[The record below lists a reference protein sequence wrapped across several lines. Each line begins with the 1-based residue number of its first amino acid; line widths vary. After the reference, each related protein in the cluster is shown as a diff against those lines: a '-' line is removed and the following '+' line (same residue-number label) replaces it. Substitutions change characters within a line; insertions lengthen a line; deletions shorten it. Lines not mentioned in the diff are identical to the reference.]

1 MKISRLHRW
10 DLDYREAAAVQA
22 RLAEQVVDLP
32 PLERVETVA
41 AADVSAGIR
50 TPEGGRATWHSRPRL
65 CEMIAAVVVVMRL
78 GTFEVVEVRRAAMR
92 AAWPYV
98 PGMLSFREAPVVL
111 AAFRQIRRRPD
122 LVLLDGQGRAHPRR
136 MGLAS
141 HLGLA
146 LGVPTVGCAK
156 SRLIG
161 EMAGAL
167 GQARGSRAPLVDAG
181 ERVGTVLRTRA
192 GTRPVYVSV
201 GSGLDLAS
209 AERWVLASAP
219 RYRLPD
225 PARLAH
231 QLVTQYKRELTAR
244 GNP

>member
-1 MKISRLHRW
+1 
-10 DLDYREAAAVQA
+10 
-22 RLAEQVVDLP
+22 
-32 PLERVETVA
+32 
-41 AADVSAGIR
+41 
-50 TPEGGRATWHSRPRL
+50 
-65 CEMIAAVVVVMRL
+65 MIAAVVVVMRL
-78 GTFEVVEVRRAAMR
+78 GTFEVIEVRRAAMR

-111 AAFRQIRRRPD
+111 AAFRQVRTRPD
-122 LVLLDGQGRAHPRR
+122 LVLVDGQGRAHPRR

-161 EMAGAL
+161 EMTGEL
-167 GQARGSRAPLVDAG
+167 GQARGSRASLVDAG

-192 GTRPVYVSV
+192 GVRPVYVSV
-201 GSGLDLAS
+201 GHRIDLAS
-209 AERWVLASAP
+209 AERWVLAAAP
-219 RYRLPD
+219 RYRLPE

-231 QLVTQYKRELTAR
+231 QLVTTYKRELAGR
-244 GNP
+244 GHP

>member
-1 MKISRLHRW
+1 MKIARLHRW
-10 DLDYREAAAVQA
+10 DLGYREAAAVQA
-22 RLAEQVVDLP
+22 RLAARVIEGP
-32 PLERVETVA
+32 PLERAETVA
-41 AADVSAGIR
+41 AADVSAGR
-50 TPEGGRATWHSRPRL
+50 MDEL
-65 CEMIAAVVVVMRL
+65 VAAVVVVMRL
-78 GTFEVVEVRRAAMR
+78 GSFEVVEVRRAAMR

-111 AAFRQIRRRPD
+111 AAFRQVRTRPD
-122 LVLLDGQGRAHPRR
+122 VVLVDGQGRAHPRR

-219 RYRLPD
+219 RYRLPE